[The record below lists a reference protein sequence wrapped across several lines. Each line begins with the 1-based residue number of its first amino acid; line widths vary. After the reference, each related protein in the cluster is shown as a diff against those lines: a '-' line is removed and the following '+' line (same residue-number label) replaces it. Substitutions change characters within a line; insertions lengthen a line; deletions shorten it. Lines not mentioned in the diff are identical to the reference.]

1 MTKKDFELIA
11 GVISQISAD
20 FSNGGERYL
29 GKGVEKAVSLS
40 LVAGEL
46 ASALAGTNERFD
58 REIFL
63 TACGVK

>member
-11 GVISQISAD
+11 GVISQ
-20 FSNGGERYL
+20 FTGE
-29 GKGVEKAVSLS
+29 GKFMVSPALI
-40 LVAGEL
+40 AGEL
-46 ASALAGTNERFD
+46 ASALAGELATALAGTNKRFH

>member
-20 FSNGGERYL
+20 FSNGGEDT
-29 GKGVEKAVSLS
+29 VSLS

-46 ASALAGTNERFD
+46 ALALAGTNERFD